1 MTEKVTC
8 LIRKCTTI
16 SLAVVEFSIRQVTF
30 SVGFTVAFYQK
41 PD

>member
-8 LIRKCTTI
+8 LIGKCTTV
-16 SLAVVEFSIRQVTF
+16 SLEKVEFSIRQVTF
-30 SVGFTVAFYQK
+30 SFDFTVAFYQK